1 MRTFKITI
9 LIICLLQS
17 TIISAQSSDAKAT
30 VYISGTIALAGG
42 NDPDEPNDT
51 EEANHPFINSQVEN
65 DYSFGPVSI
74 SFNPLGFALVGPV
87 IQADIMVAQ
96 RISIV
101 PQIRFAGLGALMHSL
116 SDFDE
121 LWLGSMA
128 FGVGVRGFLGKFD
141 HPGKTY
147 IGCIFELGWGKG
159 KDNPGTFSEA
169 RYEFATFAI
178 IPHAGYRWR
187 FSSGFFM
194 NLGGSLG
201 IAYTFKD
208 ERVYPS
214 YKVYDGD
221 LNIIPMAEYSL
232 GWEIK

>member
-1 MRTFKITI
+1 MRTLKITI

-17 TIISAQSSDAKAT
+17 AIISAQTSDET
-30 VYISGTIALAGG
+30 
-42 NDPDEPNDT
+42 
-51 EEANHPFINSQVEN
+51 
-65 DYSFGPVSI
+65 DYPFGPVSI
-74 SFNPLGFALVGPV
+74 SFNPLGFVLVGPV
-87 IQADIMVAQ
+87 LQADIMVAP

-101 PQIRFAGLGALMHSL
+101 PQIRFAGLGALMHAISG
-116 SDFDE
+116 FDE
-121 LWLGSMA
+121 LSLGSMA
-128 FGVGVRGFLGKFD
+128 FGGGVRGFLGKFN

-159 KDNPGTFSEA
+159 KDNPGTFNEA

-214 YKVYDGD
+214 YKEYNGD
-221 LNIIPMAEYSL
+221 LNIIPMAEFSL